1 MAAAQYDQDVF
12 VNCPFDDEY
21 RDLFDA
27 IVFAVHDC
35 GFRARCALE
44 ADDGTQVRFEKIV
57 GIIRACRYGVHDLS
71 RTELDAEQGLPRFN
85 MPLELGLFL
94 GASRFGGVRQKQK
107 NALILDT
114 EEYRYQKFISD
125 IAGQDIHAH
134 GGTVEKAVEEVRDWL
149 RSALVARGEAK
160 VRMRGAERIYK
171 RYRNFLADLPAI
183 CQELEL
189 NPAKLPYNDYTT
201 IVVEWILENG

>member
-1 MAAAQYDQDVF
+1 MAAQYDQDVF

-57 GIIRACRYGVHDLS
+57 DIIRSCRYGVHDLS
-71 RTELDAEQGLPRFN
+71 RTELDAEHELPRFN

-94 GASRFGGVRQKQK
+94 GASRFGGPRQKQK
-107 NALILDT
+107 NALVIDT
-114 EEYRYQKFISD
+114 ERFRYQRFISD
-125 IAGQDIHAH
+125 ISGQDVHAH
-134 GGTVEKAVEEVRDWL
+134 DGNVAKAVEAVRDWL
-149 RSALVARGEAK
+149 RSALVARGEER
-160 VRMRGAERIYK
+160 VRMRGAEKVYE
-171 RYRNFLADLPAI
+171 RYRLFLADLPDI
-183 CQELEL
+183 CAELEL
-189 NPAKLPYNDYTT
+189 NPIRIPYNDYTT
-201 IVVEWILENG
+201 IVVEWIEIKG

>member
-1 MAAAQYDQDVF
+1 MPVAQYDQDVF

-57 GIIRACRYGVHDLS
+57 GIIQGCRYGVHDLS
-71 RTELDAEQGLPRFN
+71 RTELDVEHGLPRFN

-94 GASRFGGVRQKQK
+94 GASRFGGRRQKQK

-114 EEYRYQKFISD
+114 EEHRYQRFISD
-125 IAGQDIHAH
+125 ISGQDVHGH
-134 GGTVEKAVEEVRDWL
+134 GGSVAEAVETVRDWL
-149 RSALVARGEAK
+149 RSALVARGEK
-160 VRMRGAERIYK
+160 GVRMRGGEKVYE
-171 RYRNFLADLPAI
+171 RYRRFLTDLPAI
-183 CQELEL
+183 CEELEL

-201 IVVEWILENG
+201 IVVEWILENR